1 MKKRAIFL
9 IVLIIIFGV
18 GISFFMYFPKNIEN
32 ALNRIKY
39 PFEVGEILASQ
50 QIDENLT
57 AVIYTNKE
65 EKSNLQN
72 AIVRKRGIFYDV
84 IETNGSV
91 HIEKPK
97 QLESGQLRTQVL
109 ISWYDKSDKYVIMAV
124 AYDED
129 VSTITYLNQELI
141 QLNVNGYRL
150 FWGYGIGEYDEML
163 HMFDKNGNCLEQ
175 IKE

>member
-1 MKKRAIFL
+1 MARA
-9 IVLIIIFGV
+9 
-18 GISFFMYFPKNIEN
+18 SS
-32 ALNRIKY
+32 Y